1 MSELSTKIYYYSS
14 LKSGILVSRYKRFF
28 ADIELTDGSLVTAH
42 CPNTG
47 PMTGVCEVGRPVL
60 VSYNPSPRRKLAY
73 TWEAINING
82 TWVGVNTSLP
92 NRVVKI
98 LLENRTI
105 GELDGY
111 ETVRSE
117 VPYGEGN
124 GSRIDFLLTSGDL
137 PAATLC
143 ERPIYLE
150 VKNTT
155 LAAGTVA
162 MFPDTESTRG
172 QKHLEELMAVMPASR
187 AVMLYFINR
196 SDCTHFAPG
205 KSADR
210 RYTELLQLAIQQGL
224 EVLPCRFDVSAEG
237 ISYLGLADLSIE

>member
-1 MSELSTKIYYYSS
+1 VSELSPKIHSYSS

-28 ADIELTDGSLVTAH
+28 ADIELTDGSLITAH

-73 TWEAINING
+73 TWEAIEIGG

-92 NRVVKI
+92 NRVVKL

-105 GELDGY
+105 VELAGY
-111 ETVRSE
+111 EMVRSE

-124 GSRIDFLLTSGDL
+124 RSRIDFLLTGG
-137 PAATLC
+137 

-162 MFPDTESTRG
+162 MFPDTESQRG
-172 QKHLEELMAVMPASR
+172 QKHLEELMAVMPTSR
-187 AVMLYFINR
+187 AIMLYFINR

-224 EVLPCRFDVSAEG
+224 EVLPCRFDVSVEG
-237 ISYLGLADLSIE
+237 VSYLGLADLSIE

>member
-1 MSELSTKIYYYSS
+1 VSELSTKIYSYSS

-28 ADIELTDGSLVTAH
+28 ADIELTDGSLITSH

-73 TWEAINING
+73 TWEAIDING
-82 TWVGVNTSLP
+82 TWVGVNTFLP

-124 GSRIDFLLTSGDL
+124 RSRIDFLLTGG
-137 PAATLC
+137 

-172 QKHLEELMAVMPASR
+172 QKHLEELMAASR

>member
-1 MSELSTKIYYYSS
+1 VFELPTKIYSYSS

-28 ADIELTDGSLVTAH
+28 ADIELTDGSLITAH

-47 PMTGVCEVGRPVL
+47 PMIGVCEVGCPVL
-60 VSYNPSPRRKLAY
+60 ASYNPSPRRKLAY
-73 TWEAINING
+73 TWEAIEIGG

-92 NRVVKI
+92 NRVVKL

-105 GELDGY
+105 DELAGY
-111 ETVRSE
+111 EMVRSE

-124 GSRIDFLLTSGDL
+124 RSRIDFLLTGG
-137 PAATLC
+137 

-162 MFPDTESTRG
+162 MFPDTESQRG
-172 QKHLEELMAVMPASR
+172 QKHLEELMAVMPTSR
-187 AVMLYFINR
+187 AIMLYFINR

-224 EVLPCRFDVSAEG
+224 EVLPCRFDVSVEG
-237 ISYLGLADLSIE
+237 LSYLGLADLSIE